1 MSPETRIQPAHP
13 HRLRTGALLISF
25 LCVLLFGLAG
35 AEESQ
40 PPPSALQDEDRK
52 SMTRT
57 TDFIVIHGKQLPGM
71 LGKKI
76 NTLSLL
82 SGIGDRVV
90 PIPFQVDEINSEG
103 EWILPE
109 IPPEAGRRARRTEHD
124 DDQGRLDEN
133 DQLVFMIR
141 DSGDRIP
148 VAAYPSEAR
157 TVEEITLTDSMGTG
171 RSWVYLASF
180 ASRPPVSDR
189 DYVSYRPDHNL
200 LVSVNYELGFSKE
213 VPISW
218 SHLSFQGAPNMID
231 RLKIRFET
239 KIFGIRYRRNETHFK
254 SHISSYKDGNVRVI
268 RRVRSSIKINR
279 LLRTPSASS
288 ESIYYDNAIVIPFR
302 AKVPVSL
309 KSLMG
314 IISDM
319 KTRGG
324 ADMQNLHGW
333 TLRVNTDERWLTVDG
348 TMDETEQSVKGDGAT
363 WFVLSGPPGAYLCR
377 IILDRKWDGTPQ
389 ELLITTSF
397 YYVDDDQAPDPPEH
411 VPGQSPNV
419 GFSMQGMEKLPKGTF
434 YFYIIGYMIKD
445 YREGVEQEYLD
456 IMDRPVEV
464 TVNSRDIS

>member
-1 MSPETRIQPAHP
+1 MPTPFAVKH
-13 HRLRTGALLISF
+13 
-25 LCVLLFGLAG
+25 
-35 AEESQ
+35 EE
-40 PPPSALQDEDRK
+40 RK
-52 SMTRT
+52 SMART
-57 TDFIVIHGKQLPGM
+57 TDFIVINGRELPGM

-76 NTLSLL
+76 DTLSLL
-82 SGIGDRVV
+82 ARIDERVE

-109 IPPEAGRRARRTEHD
+109 VPPEAGRHARRTEQD
-124 DDQGRLDEN
+124 DDHGSFDEN

-141 DSGDRIP
+141 DSGDRISQTDRP
-148 VAAYPSEAR
+148 ADAQ
-157 TVEEITLTDSMGTG
+157 TIEEITLTDPLGG
-171 RSWVYLASF
+171 GKSWVYLASF
-180 ASRPPVSDR
+180 SSPPPVSDR
-189 DYVSYRPDHNL
+189 DYVSYRPDQNL
-200 LVSVNYELGFSKE
+200 LVSVNYELGFARE

-218 SHLSFQGAPNMID
+218 SHLSFRGAPNMID

-254 SHISSYKDGNVRVI
+254 SHVSSYKDGKVRVI
-268 RRVRSSIKINR
+268 RRVRSSVKINR

-309 KSLMG
+309 KSLKG
-314 IISDM
+314 IIKDM
-319 KTRGG
+319 KTRGS

-333 TLRVNTDERWLTVDG
+333 TLRVNTDARWLRVDG
-348 TMDETEQSVKGDGAT
+348 KMDETEKSVKVDGAT

-377 IILDRKWDGTPQ
+377 VIVDRKWDGTPQ
-389 ELLITTSF
+389 ELPITTSF
-397 YYVDDDQAPDPPEH
+397 YYVDDDQDPDPPEQ

-419 GFSMQGMEKLPKGTF
+419 GFYMQGMEKLSKGTF

-445 YREGVEQEYLD
+445 YREGAEQAYLD

-464 TVNSRDIS
+464 AVTSRHIPRHGSTGSP